1 MWIDK
6 TPSHITLIYYVKNIL
21 YTTFMTN
28 IIYCF
33 WTGTNPMSKQ
43 RRLCLEQLKK
53 VTFCDVVLVTPDS
66 LGKYLLDEHPLHPSF
81 FYLSQ
86 THKADYLRTYFMRFH
101 GGGYT
106 DIKQTTGSW
115 LRSFQQI
122 NNSDKWI
129 IGYKEIRGGVWYP
142 PLSNK
147 WCELLGNCAYICKP
161 NTPFVVELL
170 IAGASGSGKTSLLEV
185 ISGLSA
191 ARSGSIS
198 WKGTVM
204 TRRQRRGLC
213 GIVFQFPERH
223 FLGLNVSQEL
233 RLGHRRLGNDRQDQV
248 LQRVGLQDIPRN
260 AAPERLSG
268 GQQRRLALAVQLLR
282 GAEVLLLD
290 EPTAGLD
297 WSVRSDVLTLLSDL
311 AEEQVLIVVT
321 HEPELFDQWDSDRLR
336 LESGQLTPMTTLP

>member
-1 MWIDK
+1 M
-6 TPSHITLIYYVKNIL
+6 L
-21 YTTFMTN
+21 
-28 IIYCF
+28 
-33 WTGTNPMSKQ
+33 
-43 RRLCLEQLKK
+43 QLSE
-53 VTFCDVVLVTPDS
+53 VTYAPATVASPVLRGAS
-66 LGKYLLDEHPLHPSF
+66 FHAERGKP
-81 FYLSQ
+81 
-86 THKADYLRTYFMRFH
+86 
-101 GGGYT
+101 
-106 DIKQTTGSW
+106 
-115 LRSFQQI
+115 
-122 NNSDKWI
+122 
-129 IGYKEIRGGVWYP
+129 
-142 PLSNK
+142 
-147 WCELLGNCAYICKP
+147 
-161 NTPFVVELL
+161 LL

-198 WKGTVM
+198 WEGKVM
-204 TRRQRRGLC
+204 NRRQRRGLC
-213 GIVFQFPERH
+213 GMVFQFPERH

-268 GQQRRLALAVQLLR
+268 GEQRRLALAVQLLR

-311 AEEQVLIVVT
+311 AQEQVLIVVT